1 MRCPACQ
8 TEIPA
13 DVSRCAGCGTAITP
27 PRPSGG
33 RARRAV
39 AEDSDTPF
47 AELGEGTNRTA
58 KLSYFIALAGMVPGL
73 GLVLGP
79 VAALLGL
86 FARLR
91 GRTDPQF
98 TAVGPARGAIFLG
111 LLLTLTNW
119 GGLVLMI
126 LGWRD
131 G

>member
-1 MRCPACQ
+1 MRCPACNAD
-8 TEIPA
+8 TPA
-13 DVSRCAGCGTAITP
+13 NVSRCSACGAAITP
-27 PRPSGG
+27 PRPGG

-47 AELGEGTNRTA
+47 AELGRGTNRTA
-58 KLSYFIALAGMVPGL
+58 KLSYFIALAGLMPGP

-79 VAALLGL
+79 AAALLGA

-91 GRTDPQF
+91 GRSDPQF
-98 TAVGPARGAIFLG
+98 TAQGPARGAIFLG
-111 LLLTLTNW
+111 LLLALTNW

-131 G
+131 P